1 MGQEGNEIEAPQSL
15 KFYFQPSLKFF
26 GSTSSFKESK
36 CVMLGVPLDRTST
49 YRPGAR
55 FAPLFVREAS
65 MNVELYS
72 FRLNVD
78 GEKLKFFDCGDLILI
93 GNLQETLRRIEE
105 VSRRIVDLGKLPILV
120 GGEHTITCGV
130 VNGLN
135 LEHACI
141 VDFDAHMDLRDEYMG
156 EKICHA
162 TFMRRIIE
170 RVGADKLIEVGVR
183 AACGEEVAYARNKGL
198 KFLTMLESRRLGLKG
213 AVKRLMDEV
222 SSFNGVYVTVDADV
236 LDPAFAPGVGN
247 PESDGMDPNTLLSL
261 LTEICGERTLGFD
274 LVEVNPNYDNGT
286 TAVLAARILSEVLCA
301 LNKEC

>member
-1 MGQEGNEIEAPQSL
+1 MGLEGNEIPPNL

-26 GSTSSFKESK
+26 GLSSSFKESK
-36 CVMLGVPLDRTST
+36 CVMAGIPLDKTST

-72 FRLNVD
+72 FRLNLD
-78 GEKLKFFDCGDLILI
+78 GEKLKFFDCGDLILH
-93 GNLQETLRRIEE
+93 GDLQETLRRVGE
-105 VSRRIVDLGKLPILV
+105 VSRAIADLGKVPILV
-120 GGEHTITCGV
+120 GGEHTITYGA

-135 LEHACI
+135 FERGCI

-162 TFMRRIIE
+162 TFMRRIVE
-170 RVGADKLIEVGVR
+170 RIGADKVVEVGVR
-183 AACGEEVAYARNKGL
+183 AACGEEVAYARDVGL
-198 KFLTMLESRRLGLKG
+198 KFLTMLELRRLGLRG
-213 AVKRLMDEV
+213 AVERLADEL
-222 SSFNGVYVTVDADV
+222 SGFNDIYVTVDADV

-247 PESDGMDPNTLLSL
+247 PESDGMDPNTLLTL

-274 LVEVNPNYDNGT
+274 LVEVNPSYDNGT
-286 TAVLAARILSEVLCA
+286 TAVLAAKILSEVLCA
-301 LNKEC
+301 LNKR